1 MTTHPVLALAAL
13 LSLSACGETASKA
26 PPPATEATFAE
37 VKADALSFAQKGQRA
52 RADGAREVLFAR
64 LMARLTEVMAKDGPA
79 KAVEV
84 CRQEANPIAAA
95 VAKEQGVAIGRTS
108 HKLRNLL
115 NAPPPWAR
123 PLVEARRDT
132 PAFLA
137 AADGR
142 LGVLTPIRLKATCL
156 VCHGDPS
163 KIDPAVKA
171 ALAADYPRDQATGF
185 AEGDLRGWFW
195 IEVPKP

>member
-1 MTTHPVLALAAL
+1 MATRPVLALAAL
-13 LSLSACGETASKA
+13 LSLSACGDPAAKT
-26 PPPATEATFAE
+26 PPTSSGPTWTE
-37 VKADALSFAQKGQRA
+37 VKGDALSDAQKTQRTK
-52 RADGAREVLFAR
+52 ADGAREALFAK
-64 LMARLTEVMAKDGPA
+64 LMGRLTEVMAKDGTV

-84 CRQEANPIAAA
+84 CRSEAHPLSDA

-108 HKLRNLL
+108 HKLRNPL
-115 NAPPPWAR
+115 NTPPDWAR

-137 AADGR
+137 ATDGR
-142 LGVLTPIRLKATCL
+142 LGVLAPIRLKATCL
-156 VCHGDPS
+156 ACHGDPA
-163 KIDPAVKA
+163 KLDPAVKA
-171 ALAADYPRDQATGF
+171 VLATGYPRDEAMGF